1 MSRNK
6 SGRRKRI
13 YVGGAGG
20 GGSRGVGRTVGR
32 NRRMKGI
39 EEQEKGEHEGGI

>member
-1 MSRNK
+1 MSRNR

-20 GGSRGVGRTVGR
+20 GGSRRVGRTVG
-32 NRRMKGI
+32 RRMKGI